1 MDERYMMMSGPVLA
15 GGGVDGSQSLLWL
28 GRGTSSLVQADLGCY
43 GRWGGDGVGA
53 MTRLLLMGRYGA
65 GLGLVPGRG
74 AGGWGFAALYENND
88 IGSAAVCRYDTWDR
102 WGSMCTLE
110 GEI

>member
-1 MDERYMMMSGPVLA
+1 MMNGLVLA

-28 GRGTSSLVQADLGCY
+28 GRGTSSLVQTDLGCY

-65 GLGLVPGRG
+65 GFGFGTG
-74 AGGWGFAALYENND
+74 SGGWRLG
-88 IGSAAVCRYDTWDR
+88 VC
-102 WGSMCTLE
+102 SSL
-110 GEI
+110 